1 MQINGGTV
9 IIVLA
14 LLLCA
19 AVAIYFTVRSYL
31 WSRQDHTRRPEDK
44 PADSSSKGKKD
55 KDAKAPPSSS

>member
-19 AVAIYFTVRSYL
+19 AAAVYFAVRSYM
-31 WSRQDHTRRPEDK
+31 WSRQDHSRRPEDE
-44 PADSSSKGKKD
+44 PAKGASKDEKGDDQKT
-55 KDAKAPPSSS
+55 PPSSS